1 MAENNKHS
9 LLHKVS
15 EGQKS
20 GSSLAGWFWLG
31 ISHEVSVELLAGAAV
46 SWRLVWGWKIH
57 FKRAQSHGCWQKSS
71 VHPRMAVW
79 VSSGSWLLPEQLIQD
94 RKNKQE
100 AVLPFITKTL
110 KSHTIIFTLFFRG
123 KSLSPT
129 HSWREQDQRI
139 CRHLK
144 TCTTIHGLL
153 FALQFQ
159 WRQWSYHFPYPG
171 IVPLFEI
178 FISFSQNLK
187 NFIHYYSSCIFD
199 ISLSSLCFPS
209 AFKHF
214 LKYFTHPFLSNTL
227 AAYSSFKTRPQILWH
242 SSH

>member
-1 MAENNKHS
+1 MICTSYLLLYNKLPLQHNGWKQQTFIIWQGFGGS
-9 LLHKVS
+9 EIWEQLSWLVLARDLSWGFSQVVS
-15 EGQKS
+15 WGCSQLKACLGLEDTFQD
-20 GSSLAGWFWLG
+20 GSITW
-31 ISHEVSVELLAGAAV
+31 LLAEIL
-46 SWRLVWGWKIH
+46 ST
-57 FKRAQSHGCWQKSS
+57 SPHGCLSILRQLAS
-71 VHPRMAVW
+71 PRT
-79 VSSGSWLLPEQLIQD
+79 SDPR

-100 AVLPFITKTL
+100 AILPFITKTL
-110 KSHTIIFTLFFRG
+110 KSHTIIFTLFFRD
-123 KSLSPT
+123 KSLRPT
-129 HSWREQDQRI
+129 HSWREQGQRI

-171 IVPLFEI
+171 TVPLF

-187 NFIHYYSSCIFD
+187 DFIHYYSSCIFN

-214 LKYFTHPFLSNTL
+214 LSLLHIPF
-227 AAYSSFKTRPQILWH
+227 
-242 SSH
+242 